1 MPIANKFNK
10 LIYDCVNDAHRVS
23 NIVTTAY
30 LIARP
35 YSIDSIVKQY
45 TVK

>member
-30 LIARP
+30 LIAP
-35 YSIDSIVKQY
+35 YSIDIIVK
-45 TVK
+45 